1 MNKAQKRHEVQS
13 DFNETGAPP
22 GAHSASL
29 QTSKDRTHTH
39 THTAGQPR
47 PLTCCTLTF
56 RLKLLHHIRHHVL
69 VVGLSSL
76 DDLDVQAVVHPLK
89 L

>member
-1 MNKAQKRHEVQS
+1 MVGKKEEEQTDEDAEGREMSGKRKKKRPEMNKAQKRHEVQS

-39 THTAGQPR
+39 THTQ
-47 PLTCCTLTF
+47 
-56 RLKLLHHIRHHVL
+56 L
-69 VVGLSSL
+69 VSH
-76 DDLDVQAVVHPLK
+76 DL
-89 L
+89 